1 MKINSKNSIPGPPR
15 RARVIIAFFL
25 SFVWLVSAHAVKAQE
40 KSLLWTVS
48 DGKNSVQLLG
58 SIHYL
63 KKENFPLNKTILDAL
78 DRNKRLVLEIDL
90 DSAKPEVAQ
99 KVTLSKAIYQDGT
112 TLKENISPETFEL
125 ASKRVTQ

>member
-1 MKINSKNSIPGPPR
+1 MKINGKNLILGPSHR
-15 RARVIIAFFL
+15 RARVVIAFFL
-25 SFVWLVSAHAVKAQE
+25 SLLASAHVTEAQE

-48 DGKNSVQLLG
+48 DGKSSVQLLG

-63 KKENFPLNKTILDAL
+63 KKENFPLHKTILDAA

-90 DSAKPEVAQ
+90 NSAKPEVAQ

-112 TLKENISPETFEL
+112 TLKDNISPE
-125 ASKRVTQ
+125 A